1 MENILNMSKT
11 NNDDIIPNLS
21 VDNDVPPNEFIFGI
35 NMINNNNNIL
45 SLELMTKKVNY
56 FKEKIQDGSLLRM
69 NNYELDNNISDIITN
84 KNTSLEHIKIYSE
97 FAKFLD
103 LHIKQYNDKYN
114 DLIEYILENMSCD
127 EKEKMPKDNNNN
139 VVLLARPYLER
150 SSNMNYLDDNI
161 RRDKIYKT
169 ITKIKDKLKN
179 IFQFENQYSKTN
191 SSNNYTCDNS
201 TI

>member
-1 MENILNMSKT
+1 M
-11 NNDDIIPNLS
+11 
-21 VDNDVPPNEFIFGI
+21 
-35 NMINNNNNIL
+35 
-45 SLELMTKKVNY
+45 
-56 FKEKIQDGSLLRM
+56 
-69 NNYELDNNISDIITN
+69 
-84 KNTSLEHIKIYSE
+84 
-97 FAKFLD
+97 D

-169 ITKIKDKLKN
+169 ITKIKDKLIEK
-179 IFQFENQYSKTN
+179 IIHQSIDEGVTEY
-191 SSNNYTCDNS
+191 
-201 TI
+201 